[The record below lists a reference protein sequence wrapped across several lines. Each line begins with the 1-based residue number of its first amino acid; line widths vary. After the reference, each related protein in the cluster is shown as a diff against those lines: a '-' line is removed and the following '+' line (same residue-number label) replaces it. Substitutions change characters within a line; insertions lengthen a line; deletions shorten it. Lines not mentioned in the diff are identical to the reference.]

1 MNNYFPLGVSMYKI
15 GVDLGGTNIVAG
27 IVDEHNNIV
36 SKESLPTSLPK
47 PADEIMLGIKK
58 SIDKA
63 VEKAGI
69 SSDEIISIGIGTPG
83 TVDKKYGVIE
93 YANNLGFDNYPMKNM
108 LSKYFD
114 KPIYLENDANCAA
127 LGEAKA
133 GAGEGVNNFVAV
145 TLGTGVGSGIVL
157 NGKILEGING
167 AAGEMGHM
175 VITANGEPC
184 TCGRRGCWETY
195 SSATALIRMTK
206 EAMDRDEKS
215 LMWILSEGDKKNVNG
230 RTSFDA
236 MRKGD
241 KTATLVVDEYIKYL
255 SIGITNLV
263 NIFQPDIICLGG
275 GIANEGENLLKPLR
289 ELVEKSH
296 YSIHCEK
303 QTKIC
308 KAKLGNDAGIIGAAL
323 LG

>member
-1 MNNYFPLGVSMYKI
+1 MYRI

-27 IVDEHNNIV
+27 VVDEHNNIV

-58 SIDKA
+58 AIDKA
-63 VEKAGI
+63 LEKAGI
-69 SSDEIISIGIGTPG
+69 SLDDIVSIGIGTPG

-108 LSKYFD
+108 LSNHFD

-127 LGEAKA
+127 FGEAKA
-133 GAGEGVNNFVAV
+133 GAGVGVNNFVAV

-175 VITANGEPC
+175 VISANGEPC

-195 SSATALIRMTK
+195 SSATGLIRMTK
-206 EAMDRDEKS
+206 EAMDKNKNS
-215 LMWILSEGDKKNVNG
+215 LMWELSDGDKRNVNG

-241 KTATLVVDEYIKYL
+241 KAATMVVDEYIKYL
-255 SIGITNLV
+255 AIGITNLV

-275 GIANEGENLLKPLR
+275 GVANEGENLLKPLR
-289 ELVEKSH
+289 DLVEKEH
-296 YSIHCEK
+296 YSIHCEN